1 MSRKDLLIDRKDIN
15 LPPLRSDVEMIP
27 VSHDGDELIYF
38 HDPQGY
44 MPSPFVMDRQVAAL
58 LPMLNGAFSIQDIW
72 RDLKRYG
79 NEVDE
84 EQLLTFFKHL
94 DEARL
99 LLSPW
104 FRHYKT
110 ELEEQF
116 EQNQYRPPVCAGQ
129 SYPLKEKE
137 LRQMLE
143 TAFSMDSKDSKYS
156 RDSKDSIFS
165 TNSKNTKDSNYSKD
179 SNVSKDSKAW
189 KDTKDSRESKDSKN
203 CKESPQEI
211 SQIKALYAPHIDL
224 RVGIKTYIPAF
235 RELMKLKPSRVV
247 LLATSHYAGS
257 YYPLYDG
264 YPFIATRK
272 HFQTPFGTVQT
283 DAAALSL
290 LEHHAEE
297 TGCSFHDR
305 AHRNEHSIELHL
317 LFLQYIWK
325 HSFRLV
331 PILVGSLE
339 EIFYKADGD
348 IGSKVNAMA
357 RLLGETFGDDSD
369 TLFLVSGDFA
379 HVGRK
384 FGDQRPASEMFD
396 EVKRF
401 DRKFIRHAEQGN
413 ADALLDLMKEDMD
426 AYRICGFP
434 PLYTA
439 LKALSGVRGQLKSY
453 DLWDERERE
462 SAVSFGSLVLGG

>member
-27 VSHDGDELIYF
+27 MSHDGDELIYF

-44 MPSPFVMDRQVAAL
+44 VPSPFVMDRQVAAL
-58 LPMLNGAFSIQDIW
+58 LPVLNGAFSIQDIC

-84 EQLLTFFKHL
+84 EQLLAFFKHL

-116 EQNQYRPPVCAGQ
+116 EQNEYRPPVCAGQ
-129 SYPLKEKE
+129 SYPMKSLE
-137 LRQMLE
+137 LRQMLGAAFKAPKE
-143 TAFSMDSKDSKYS
+143 TDNAGLVQALDGDADS
-156 RDSKDSIFS
+156 
-165 TNSKNTKDSNYSKD
+165 
-179 SNVSKDSKAW
+179 
-189 KDTKDSRESKDSKN
+189 
-203 CKESPQEI
+203 PHEI
-211 SQIKALYAPHIDL
+211 NQIKALYAPHIDL
-224 RVGIKTYIPAF
+224 RVGLKSYIPAF

-272 HFQTPFGTVQT
+272 HFQTPLGTVQT

-290 LEHHAEE
+290 MEQHAEE
-297 TGCSFHDR
+297 IGCSFHDR

-317 LFLQYIWK
+317 LFLQYMWE

-339 EIFYKADGD
+339 EMYYKADGD

-357 RLLGETFGDDSD
+357 RLLGESFGEDDD
-369 TLFLVSGDFA
+369 TLFLISGDLA

-396 EVKRF
+396 EVKQF
-401 DRKFIRHAEQGN
+401 DSEFIRHAEKGN
-413 ADALLDLMKEDMD
+413 ADSLLNLMKEDLD

-453 DLWDERERE
+453 DIWDESERE
-462 SAVSFGSLVLGG
+462 SAVSFGSMLFGG

>member
-27 VSHDGDELIYF
+27 VSHDGNELIYF

-44 MPSPFVMDRQVAAL
+44 MPNPFLMDRQVAAL
-58 LPMLNGAFSIQDIW
+58 LPMLNGAFSIQDICN
-72 RDLKRYG
+72 DLKRYG
-79 NEVDE
+79 NDVDDD
-84 EQLLTFFKHL
+84 QLLSFFKHL

-104 FRHYKT
+104 FRHFKT

-129 SYPLKEKE
+129 SYPLKIKE
-137 LRQMLE
+137 LRLMFE
-143 TAFSMDSKDSKYS
+143 AAFSKGSKG
-156 RDSKDSIFS
+156 SIHS
-165 TNSKNTKDSNYSKD
+165 TNSKNPKTSKD
-179 SNVSKDSKAW
+179 SRDSKGSKDSR
-189 KDTKDSRESKDSKN
+189 DI
-203 CKESPQEI
+203 KESPHEI
-211 SQIKALYAPHIDL
+211 SHIKGLYAPHIDL
-224 RVGIKTYIPAF
+224 RIGLKTCIPAF

-290 LEHHAEE
+290 LERHAEE

-339 EIFYKADGD
+339 EMYYKADGD
-348 IGSKVNAMA
+348 IGNKVKAMA

-369 TLFLVSGDFA
+369 TLFLISGDFA

-401 DRKFIRHAEQGN
+401 DKKFIRHAEQGN
-413 ADALLDLMKEDMD
+413 ADALLDVMKENLD

-439 LKALSGVRGQLKSY
+439 LMALSGVRGQLKSY

-462 SAVSFGSLVLGG
+462 SAVSFGSLVLGR

>member
-1 MSRKDLLIDRKDIN
+1 MNRKNLLIDRKDIN

-27 VSHDGDELIYF
+27 MSHNGDELIYF

-58 LPMLNGAFSIQDIW
+58 LPMLNGAFSIQDIC

-116 EQNQYRPPVCAGQ
+116 EQKKYRPPVCAGQ
-129 SYPLKEKE
+129 SYPMKGLE
-137 LRQMLE
+137 LRQMLGA
-143 TAFSMDSKDSKYS
+143 AFST
-156 RDSKDSIFS
+156 I
-165 TNSKNTKDSNYSKD
+165 SKNTENKRTGNQLENNNFPERNNGEPSGTGHITSGKTSKKTDKFGLNQGLGGEADS
-179 SNVSKDSKAW
+179 
-189 KDTKDSRESKDSKN
+189 
-203 CKESPQEI
+203 PHEI
-211 SQIKALYAPHIDL
+211 NRIKALYAPHIDL
-224 RVGIKTYIPAF
+224 RVGLKSYIPAF

-247 LLATSHYAGS
+247 LLATSHYAAS

-272 HFQTPFGTVQT
+272 HFKTPLGTVPT

-290 LEHHAEE
+290 IEQHAEE

-317 LFLQYIWK
+317 LFLQYMWE

-339 EIFYKADGD
+339 EMYYKADGD

-357 RLLGETFGDDSD
+357 RLLGESFGEDDE
-369 TLFLVSGDFA
+369 TLFLISGDLA
-379 HVGRK
+379 HVGKK
-384 FGDQRPASEMFD
+384 FGDERPASEMFD
-396 EVKRF
+396 EVKQF
-401 DRKFIRHAEQGN
+401 DSEFIRNAEKGN
-413 ADALLDLMKEDMD
+413 AESLLALMKEDLD
-426 AYRICGFP
+426 SYRICGFP

-439 LKALSGVRGQLKSY
+439 LKALSGVRGQVKSY
-453 DLWDERERE
+453 DIWDERERE
-462 SAVSFGSLVLGG
+462 SAVSFGSLVFGG